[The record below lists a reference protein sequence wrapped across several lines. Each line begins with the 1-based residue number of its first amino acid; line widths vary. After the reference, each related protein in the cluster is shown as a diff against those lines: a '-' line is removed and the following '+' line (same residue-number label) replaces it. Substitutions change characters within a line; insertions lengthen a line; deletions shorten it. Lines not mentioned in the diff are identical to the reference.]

1 PIDEETPLTSAMS
14 DDPDRRR
21 AEESMFGSDD
31 DPIER
36 RDDSAGG
43 SSDDN
48 APMTDAERREADM
61 FGDDDASDREDEMFG
76 GDDDGTD
83 REEAI
88 FGGREDPFGGSETS
102 GGSLFD
108 SALLEDP
115 LAIGGQLFMRLDYTY
130 RDEDDLETSQ
140 LRSPNLLDIY
150 LDARPNDRLRAY
162 IRGRLRHDFTVNE
175 GDISPQT

>member
-1 PIDEETPLTSAMS
+1 PLHAAPTDIAGDLRDAASVGAVQGAASNTPIALATTSAQAAVTARDLAQSTVPAPTDVDTADLPIDEETPLTSAMS

-61 FGDDDASDREDEMFG
+61 FGDDDASDRE
-76 GDDDGTD
+76 
-83 REEAI
+83 
-88 FGGREDPFGGSETS
+88 
-102 GGSLFD
+102 
-108 SALLEDP
+108 
-115 LAIGGQLFMRLDYTY
+115 
-130 RDEDDLETSQ
+130 
-140 LRSPNLLDIY
+140 
-150 LDARPNDRLRAY
+150 
-162 IRGRLRHDFTVNE
+162 
-175 GDISPQT
+175 